1 MFKANNID
9 EYRATADMING
20 IVERVNG
27 GQCAEYCKAEFFKAY
42 PACLWLVGRDGE
54 QIAIYALDAITDT
67 GDGYMIDYM
76 EYDIDSGERLP
87 KTLCLDFQ

>member
-9 EYRATADMING
+9 EYIAMADVITG

-54 QIAIYALDAITDT
+54 QIAIYRLDTITDT
-67 GDGYMIDYM
+67 GNGYGIDYR
-76 EYDIDSGERLP
+76 EYNVDSGAELR
-87 KTLCLDFQ
+87 KKVCLTFQ